1 MRRALI
7 SWTIGFALLIV
18 AFVVTLAI
26 LNGTLYSA
34 SGFVGSYLNALNRH
48 DATTARELPGVGASS
63 ATATGLLTDGT
74 LGSIASIH
82 VLHDDSDARG
92 VHTVTFSY
100 RLGGKL
106 ETSSFSVRQTP
117 SFLGLFSRWSF
128 AKSPLATVSVEVL
141 HDTRFRVN
149 GTDATSKPSKAGTA
163 DYVVFAPGLYT
174 FDHQT
179 TYLDAPPVAVRISEP
194 GSVTP
199 VQVNVQANDRF
210 VSDVRGEL
218 DKYLKSCA
226 TQKVLLP
233 TACPFGKTFD
243 NRAVSTP
250 AWAMKTYP
258 KIRIVPDGT
267 SGNWLV
273 PRTNAVAH
281 LNVRVQSLFDGTVS
295 TFNNDVPFPI
305 SYRITIAADNHLTIT
320 SLYD

>member
-1 MRRALI
+1 MRRAMI
-7 SWTIGFALLIV
+7 SWTIGFVLLIV
-18 AFVVTLAI
+18 AFLVTLGV
-26 LNGTLYSA
+26 LNSTIYSA
-34 SGFVGSYLNALNRH
+34 HGFVESYLSALNRH
-48 DATTARELPGVGASS
+48 DATTARELPGVVAPGTA
-63 ATATGLLTDGT
+63 ATDLLTDGT
-74 LGSIASIH
+74 LGSIAGIH
-82 VLHDDSDARG
+82 VLRDDSDANG
-92 VHTVTFSY
+92 IHTVTFSY
-100 RLGGKL
+100 RLGGKPK
-106 ETSSFSVRQTP
+106 TSSFSVSQTP

-149 GTDATSKPSKAGTA
+149 GTEATSKPSKAGTA
-163 DYVVFAPGLYT
+163 DYIVFAPGLYT
-174 FDHQT
+174 FDHKT
-179 TYLDAPPVAVRISEP
+179 TYLDAHPVAVSISEP

-210 VSDVRGEL
+210 VDDVRGEL

-258 KIRIVPDGT
+258 KITIVPDGN
-267 SGNWLV
+267 SGKWLV
-273 PRTNAVAH
+273 PRTNAIAH
-281 LNVRVQSLFDGTVS
+281 LNVKVQSLFDGTVT

-305 SYRITIAADNHLTIT
+305 SYRITIAPDNHLTIT